1 VPAARCAWREARRCA
16 ANSEFHAA
24 SLYIADAP
32 ARNVRAFRAFNRQP
46 EVRRPMWKKL
56 DSADVG
62 VNLSFLN
69 YLTREFRTASKM
81 GMLRGDVRIYASS
94 DGLLFNDAAVEQF
107 VILRGNIVS
116 GIAPTAAPS
125 AQVLERYT
133 LVLSNHMQWQPAAL
147 NHDPAI

>member
-1 VPAARCAWREARRCA
+1 
-16 ANSEFHAA
+16 
-24 SLYIADAP
+24 
-32 ARNVRAFRAFNRQP
+32 
-46 EVRRPMWKKL
+46 MWKKL
-56 DSADVG
+56 ASADVG

-116 GIAPTAAPS
+116 GIAPTAEPS
-125 AQVLERYT
+125 AQMLERYT

-147 NHDPAI
+147 NHDPAT

>member
-1 VPAARCAWREARRCA
+1 
-16 ANSEFHAA
+16 
-24 SLYIADAP
+24 
-32 ARNVRAFRAFNRQP
+32 
-46 EVRRPMWKKL
+46 MWKKL
-56 DSADVG
+56 DSADIG

-125 AQVLERYT
+125 AQMLERYT
-133 LVLSNHMQWQPAAL
+133 LVLSNRMEWQPAAL
-147 NHDPAI
+147 NHDPAP